1 MPTEFKTSA
10 TNINVGSPMVPTT
23 VAMNTG
29 DGLEDFD
36 GSTARDGMTIGIE
49 AGQMSAPAWYIGTV
63 PSIGAISGIVR

>member
-23 VAMNTG
+23 VVTRTG

-36 GSTARDGMTIGIE
+36 GSTARD
-49 AGQMSAPAWYIGTV
+49 ANRNSD
-63 PSIGAISGIVR
+63 GAAADVNRSSVISF

>member
-10 TNINVGSPMVPTT
+10 TNINVGSPMAPTT

-36 GSTARDGMTIGIE
+36 GSTV
-49 AGQMSAPAWYIGTV
+49 PA
-63 PSIGAISGIVR
+63 